1 MNKVKRLFNILLML
15 VNNIGIVGAL
25 VSILEI
31 PWDSALDPVLFWSA
45 VFLFCVAAA
54 YFWKGSGRSR
64 ILCRVVLCL
73 LLYAILAFLFWEE
86 LFAGITLVLQGP
98 AERLGEIF
106 GFRIYWPE
114 SAWLQGAGRSAE
126 ELRQLGTIGMLA
138 ILLPLELAAGY
149 FAVRGKWM
157 PVAAG
162 NLLWFT
168 AACAYNVFPDFFY
181 LVFCVLGA
189 LAGFARRDFR
199 DDPVAGLQASRSRC
213 GRHNG
218 FPRFLKNAS
227 VLGSNVNLSPAVFLS
242 VNAESRQFQPVAAV
256 KFRF

>member
-54 YFWKGSGRSR
+54 YFWKGSRRSR

-168 AACAYNVFPDFFY
+168 AACAYNVFADFF
-181 LVFCVLGA
+181 LH
-189 LAGFARRDFR
+189 GFF
-199 DDPVAGLQASRSRC
+199 
-213 GRHNG
+213 
-218 FPRFLKNAS
+218 
-227 VLGSNVNLSPAVFLS
+227 
-242 VNAESRQFQPVAAV
+242 
-256 KFRF
+256 KF